1 MDNVAEMIQDLS
13 GLRDDIVM
21 IQSRLEQKLKEG
33 RDVSSVLQQVVPGLH
48 GYDTVD
54 DESEHENDEITD

>member
-33 RDVSSVLQQVVPGLH
+33 RDVSSVLQQVVLALH
-48 GYDTVD
+48 VYNTVD
-54 DESEHENDEITD
+54 DETEREITD

>member
-33 RDVSSVLQQVVPGLH
+33 RDVSSVLQQVVLALH
-48 GYDTVD
+48 VYNTVYDET
-54 DESEHENDEITD
+54 EREITD